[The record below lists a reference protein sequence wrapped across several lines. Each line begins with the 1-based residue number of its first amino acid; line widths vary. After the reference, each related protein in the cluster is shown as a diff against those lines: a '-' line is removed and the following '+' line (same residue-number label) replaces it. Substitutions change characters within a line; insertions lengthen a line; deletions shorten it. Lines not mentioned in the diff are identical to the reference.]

1 MIISASYRTDIPAFY
16 GQWFMNRLQA
26 GYCKVV
32 NPYSRKPARVSL
44 RRADVDG
51 FVFWTKNLAGFVKHF
66 PEINREGFPFII
78 LYSINGYPHGLER
91 AVINVDRSVEL
102 FKQTAAEYGPRV
114 CVWRYDPIV
123 FSSLTDFDFH
133 VRRFEWLAG
142 ELAGYTDK
150 VIISFVNPYPK
161 VIKKMNR
168 AAKKF
173 GFTWTDPQDDEKIT
187 LAKKMVAIASGH
199 GLELS
204 VCSQKKYV
212 VPGSKAA
219 CCVDAGR
226 LEDIGKVKIKAK
238 LRPNRED
245 CGCCE
250 SRDIGLYDTCPA
262 GCTYCYATGYRSP
275 AQQRYKQHD
284 PNAEFLFEPKDL
296 NSRQQTNRDDIQ
308 LKLFND

>member
-16 GQWFMNRLQA
+16 GQWFMNRLRA

-32 NPYSRKPARVSL
+32 NPYSGRPSRVSI

-51 FVFWTKNLAGFVKHF
+51 FVFWTKNLAAFVKHL
-66 PEINREGFPFII
+66 PRIHRAAFPFII
-78 LYSINGYPHGLER
+78 HYSINGYPRQLER

-133 VRRFEWLAG
+133 VRQFDRLAG
-142 ELAGYTDK
+142 ELAGYTDE
-150 VIISFVNPYPK
+150 VIISFVYPYPK

-173 GFTWTDPQDDEKIT
+173 GFTWADPPDDEKT
-187 LAKKMVAIASGH
+187 ALAKKMVEIASGH
-199 GLELS
+199 GLKLS
-204 VCSQKKYV
+204 ICSQKRYV
-212 VPGSKAA
+212 VPGSKAS
-219 CCVDAGR
+219 CCVDARR
-226 LEDIGKVKIKAK
+226 LEDAGGVRIKAK

-245 CGCCE
+245 CGCYE
-250 SRDIGLYDTCPA
+250 SRDIGVYDTCPA
-262 GCTYCYATGYRSP
+262 GCVYCYAVGYNSP
-275 AQQRYKQHD
+275 ARQRYKQHD
-284 PNAEFLFEPKDL
+284 PNSEFLFEPGYL
-296 NSRQQTNRDDIQ
+296 NAHERAGRDDIQ
-308 LKLFND
+308 LKLFDD